1 MTFKWLR
8 SLTLCLALA
17 ALAGC
22 AVDDAIKKISQVIL
36 DPQIEVGP
44 QEEQPATIVL
54 HAYASAE
61 MNPNFKGDP
70 APATLKIIAL
80 GSDHLFLSS
89 DFFSLSLD
97 MEMTLSKT
105 MIELVSEE
113 QVVPDSYKILGPF
126 DVPKGTKRIG
136 VMADFVD
143 FETSVWRDT
152 IVVEEMGETNEII
165 LLLLDGEVRLVEKEE

>member
-1 MTFKWLR
+1 MTLKCIRVYVFCLSLI
-8 SLTLCLALA
+8 SLT
-17 ALAGC
+17 GC
-22 AVDDAIKKISQVIL
+22 GSDDAVKKIGQVIL
-36 DPQIEVGP
+36 DPEIEVGP
-44 QEEQPATIVL
+44 QEEQPATIAL

-61 MNPNFKGDP
+61 VNPNFQGDP
-70 APATLKIIAL
+70 APATLKIVAI

-97 MEMTLSKT
+97 MEMALGKT
-105 MIELVSEE
+105 MIELMSEE
-113 QVVPDSYKILGPF
+113 QVEPDSYKLLGPF

-152 IVVEEMGETNEII
+152 IVVKEMGEAIEVI
-165 LLLLDGEVRLVEKEE
+165 LLLLDGEIRLVEKEE